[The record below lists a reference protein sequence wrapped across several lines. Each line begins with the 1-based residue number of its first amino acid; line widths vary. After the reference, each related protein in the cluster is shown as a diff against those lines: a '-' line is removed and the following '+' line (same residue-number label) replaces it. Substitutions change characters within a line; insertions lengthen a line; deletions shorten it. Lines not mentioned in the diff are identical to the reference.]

1 MKRIAVLLVCAA
13 ACKSAPPPAP
23 ATAAPKEDGRAAR
36 NTVVSAPDRSAAD
49 KDLDPGRKP
58 AEMLDFLDVRPGMKV
73 EDLGAGGGYTTE
85 LIARSVGPSGAVYM
99 QNDPRWLSFLKD
111 ALAERFTHPAMKDV
125 VRAEIPFDDPVPP
138 EAKNLDLVVM
148 NVIYHDIVNMP
159 VDRAR
164 MNKIIFNALRPGGA
178 YVVIDSSAKDGSGLS
193 ATQTLHRI
201 DESVV
206 KEEVQTAGFRL
217 ASEGTF
223 LRNPDDPRDWN
234 ASPNA
239 AAKLGKR
246 GQSDRFALKFIRP
259 ASP

>member
-1 MKRIAVLLVCAA
+1 MRKLFPLLVAA
-13 ACKSAPPPAP
+13 AALADAPKPPSTEEALVANV
-23 ATAAPKEDGRAAR
+23 ATAKFADSTTPNATKGMQAAVIGVDPTTKGATAYLKTPAGTKEDGRAAR

-138 EAKNLDLVVM
+138 EAKDLDLVVM

-178 YVVIDSSAKDGSGLS
+178 
-193 ATQTLHRI
+193 
-201 DESVV
+201 
-206 KEEVQTAGFRL
+206 
-217 ASEGTF
+217 
-223 LRNPDDPRDWN
+223 
-234 ASPNA
+234 
-239 AAKLGKR
+239 
-246 GQSDRFALKFIRP
+246 
-259 ASP
+259 

>member
-138 EAKNLDLVVM
+138 EAKNLAV
-148 NVIYHDIVNMP
+148 
-159 VDRAR
+159 AR
-164 MNKIIFNALRPGGA
+164 PRGARGSAGIRPGQLRCDRPA
-178 YVVIDSSAKDGSGLS
+178 DA
-193 ATQTLHRI
+193 A
-201 DESVV
+201 
-206 KEEVQTAGFRL
+206 RL
-217 ASEGTF
+217 
-223 LRNPDDPRDWN
+223 
-234 ASPNA
+234 
-239 AAKLGKR
+239 R
-246 GQSDRFALKFIRP
+246 GQDGGGR
-259 ASP
+259 